1 MEAVNIYLS
10 GAITGLSLEERTKW
24 RSQVRNAIL
33 YGGYDLNFKPIFFDP
48 TQYYDIDN
56 PTHENEQEVLD
67 FDLNRL
73 RKSDLIIVNF
83 NKPSSVGTI
92 MELALAYENRIPVVG
107 LNIDNAE
114 LHPWLLECTTRMFND
129 MRKLV
134 DYVVEYFL
142 N

>member
-10 GAITGLSLEERTKW
+10 GGISGLSSEERTKW

-56 PTHENEQEVLD
+56 PTHVNEREVLD

-83 NKPSSVGTI
+83 NNPGSIGTA
-92 MELALAYENRIPVVG
+92 MELALAYENRIPVIG
-107 LNIDNAE
+107 FNINNAE

-129 MRKLV
+129 MRKMV